1 MKGLGNRNS
10 KNFVVFIVLMGIIFS
25 LYFYLNNNK
34 QEETAQVKT
43 EAEKLL
49 AKDLEAEYPASPTT
63 VVKLYNRISKCL
75 YNGKWDNDEVNQL
88 IDMIRKLYSSE
99 LLVNNPEEKH
109 NQSFKSDIA
118 EYQDKKRKIS
128 DYRVDGNGQMVTWE
142 KEGIE
147 YASLNAIYY
156 IAENKNHDEIYQNFV
171 LKKEGKQWK
180 ILGWTNIPEID
191 IEE

>member
-1 MKGLGNRNS
+1 MKGLGNRNL
-10 KNFVVFIVLMGIIFS
+10 KNFIVFIVLMGIIFS
-25 LYFYLNNNK
+25 LYFYLNNNR

-49 AKDLEAEYPASPTT
+49 AKDLETEYPASPTA
-63 VVKLYNRISKCL
+63 VVKLYSRISKCL
-75 YNGKWDNDEVNQL
+75 YNDKWDNDEVNEL
-88 IDMIRKLYSSE
+88 IIMIRGLYSTE
-99 LLVNNPEEKH
+99 LLENNPTEKH

-118 EYQDKKRKIS
+118 EYQDKKKTIMT
-128 DYRVDGNGQMVTWE
+128 YRVDGNRKVETWE
-142 KEGIE
+142 KDSVE
-147 YASLNAIYY
+147 YASLNSVYS
-156 IAENKNHDEIYQNFV
+156 IAENKDHYKVYQNFV